1 MGDPEQKTAFY
12 NEVAKKLLE
21 FQDALERDNYLEAVS
36 REHFINYQDLK
47 QLVNRLGSRLDM
59 TVKRPERE
67 EAPERKKKEK
77 DDGSRITGNPFADNV
92 VMFSESKVLGST
104 YWKKPADMNL
114 KGSVAIKAMNGHTCV
129 KKYSTE
135 EPIEEVTVG
144 IANAFPAWL
153 SSGRSFLMDTSNSTW
168 TH

>member
-1 MGDPEQKTAFY
+1 
-12 NEVAKKLLE
+12 
-21 FQDALERDNYLEAVS
+21 
-36 REHFINYQDLK
+36 
-47 QLVNRLGSRLDM
+47 
-59 TVKRPERE
+59 
-67 EAPERKKKEK
+67 
-77 DDGSRITGNPFADNV
+77 
-92 VMFSESKVLGST
+92 
-104 YWKKPADMNL
+104 MNL

-153 SSGRSFLMDTSNSTW
+153 SSGRSFLLDTSNSTW